1 VSRATPPPLDD
12 AALRDIEARLNR
24 ASPGPW
30 IHRDQFIETAEEP
43 SQLLGVT
50 MQRNEEGLTPLPG
63 NDNARFIAHA
73 RGDVERLLHEVRR
86 LRAGQDAT

>member
-1 VSRATPPPLDD
+1 MSRITPPPLDD
-12 AALRDIEARLNR
+12 AALLDIEARLAR

-73 RGDVERLLHEVRR
+73 RSDIERLLYEVRR
-86 LRAGQDAT
+86 LRAAQNPT